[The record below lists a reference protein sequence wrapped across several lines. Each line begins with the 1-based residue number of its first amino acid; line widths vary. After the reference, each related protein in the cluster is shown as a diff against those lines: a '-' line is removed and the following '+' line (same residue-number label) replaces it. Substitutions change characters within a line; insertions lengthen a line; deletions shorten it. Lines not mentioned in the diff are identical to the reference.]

1 MIDFFSKLFDTS
13 DFPPRWSCGNWSE
26 GLGWLHIFSDVATW
40 GAYTAIPMVLIYFV
54 RQRKDIPF
62 TRLFWLFSVFILA
75 CGSVHLV
82 EAIIFWY
89 PAYRVS
95 GLVKLVTAIASWAT
109 VMALIRVAPSV
120 LHFPSLAAT
129 NRLLNHE
136 IDQRRQTERDER
148 ALKARYEA
156 ILSGTRSIVW
166 TTDPNG
172 HFIIPQES
180 WQRYTGQEWAAHQG
194 TGWLKAIHGDDRE
207 ELQSSWNEAVR
218 TQSRYTAQARIWH
231 AESSSYRW
239 CEAEA
244 VPVFHKVEADCGS
257 GNVTTETLCEWV
269 GTVTDIDNQRRAE
282 EALRE
287 SEQRSQEASL
297 AKTEFIANMSH
308 EIRTPMSAILGY
320 TDILRRQL
328 TDPDDL
334 KCTSIIQRNGDY
346 LLEIINDILDISR
359 IEAGKLEVSPQRFYP
374 DQMIADV
381 RSLMDVRAAEKSVI
395 LEVRFEGLIPQT
407 IQSDEKRL
415 KQILINLIGNA
426 IKFSK
431 ASTSGQRTVTLVAS
445 YLPEPMPRMEL
456 KVIDNG
462 IGISREQQTK
472 LFQAFM
478 QADSSVL
485 REYGGTGLGLCISQR
500 LARMLGGDISVE
512 SELGV
517 GSTFT
522 VTFLTGPMDGVPLVV
537 PREMITLAV
546 ETDAV
551 QNPRL
556 SGRILIVDDR
566 RDMRFLAQHM
576 IEDAGGTADVASN
589 GLEAIRKIEQAAATG
604 NAFDLI
610 AMDMQMPVLDGYEAT
625 RRLRASGYTKPI
637 VAVTAHAMEG
647 DRQLCVDAGCTDYI
661 SKPLDQVK
669 FLALLAL
676 HLRQSARVERLPA
689 LTCKVLVIDD
699 SKDAC
704 ESLKLLLSF
713 NGHDVEAAH
722 DGKSGIAAAIRNVPA
737 VILLDLGLPDMSGFE
752 VLRKLKGQPAL
763 HETLFIAATG
773 RDDAAKT
780 KAAGF
785 DHHLQKPLNIRYLEK
800 LINDYANASQ
810 R

>member
-26 GLGWLHIFSDVATW
+26 RLGWLHIVSDVATW
-40 GAYTAIPMVLIYFV
+40 GAYTAIPIVLIYFV
-54 RQRKDIPF
+54 RQRKDTPF
-62 TRLFWLFSVFILA
+62 TRLFWLFAVFILA
-75 CGSVHLV
+75 CGTVHLV

-89 PAYRVS
+89 PVYRIS

-109 VMALIRVAPSV
+109 VVALIRLAPSV
-120 LHFPSLAAT
+120 LHYPSLAAT
-129 NRLLNHE
+129 NRLLSRE
-136 IDQRRQTERDER
+136 IEQRRQTESDER

-156 ILSGTRSIVW
+156 LLSGTRSIVW
-166 TTDPNG
+166 TTGPRGN
-172 HFIIPQES
+172 FIRPQDS
-180 WQRYTGQEWAAHQG
+180 WQRYTGQEWATHQG
-194 TGWLKAIHGDDRE
+194 TGWLKAIHEDDRV
-207 ELQSSWNEAVR
+207 ELQSSWNETVL

-231 AESSSYRW
+231 TESGSYRW
-239 CEAEA
+239 CEVEA
-244 VPVFHKVEADCGS
+244 VPVFHKVEAATES
-257 GNVTTETLCEWV
+257 GNRTSATLEEWV
-269 GTVTDIDNQRRAE
+269 GTVTDIHDQRQTE
-282 EALRE
+282 EALRD
-287 SEQRSQEASL
+287 SEKRSQEASL

-328 TDPDDL
+328 TDPDNL

-359 IEAGKLEVSPQRFYP
+359 IEAGKLEITPQRFYP
-374 DQMIADV
+374 DQLIADV
-381 RSLMDVRAAEKSVI
+381 RSLMDVRAAEKSVT
-395 LEVRFEGLIPQT
+395 LEVSFDGLIPQT

-431 ASTSGQRTVTLVAS
+431 ASSSDRTVTLVAS
-445 YLPEPMPRMEL
+445 YLPEPLPRMEL

-478 QADSSVL
+478 QADSSVM

-522 VTFLTGPMDGVPLVV
+522 LTFLTRPMDGIALAR
-537 PREMITLAV
+537 PREIISSPV
-546 ETDAV
+546 ETEAV
-551 QNPRL
+551 QSPRL
-556 SGRILIVDDR
+556 SGRILVVDDR
-566 RDMRFLAQHM
+566 RDMRFVAQHM
-576 IEDAGGTADVASN
+576 IEDAGGTVEVASN

-604 NAFDLI
+604 KAFDLI

-669 FLALLAL
+669 FLALLAA
-676 HLRQSARVERLPA
+676 HLRHSDRAELPPA
-689 LTCKVLVIDD
+689 VTCRVLVIDD
-699 SKDAC
+699 AKDAC
-704 ESLKLLLSF
+704 ESLKMLLSF
-713 NGHDVEAAH
+713 SGHEVETAY
-722 DGKSGIAAAIRNVPA
+722 DGKSGIAAAVRMIPA
-737 VILLDLGLPDMSGFE
+737 AILIDLGLPDMSGFE
-752 VLRKLKGQPAL
+752 VLRKLKGQAAL
-763 HETLFIAATG
+763 SETLFIAATG
-773 RDDAAKT
+773 RDDAART
-780 KAAGF
+780 IGAGF
-785 DHHLQKPLNIRYLEK
+785 DHHLQKPLNIRHLEK
-800 LINDYANASQ
+800 LINDHAQTSET
-810 R
+810 